1 MKLGQYIQDLL
12 ELQKEVGPDVE
23 LHYSTDDEGNSFPTV
38 NFSPSIQ
45 YIKNSYDDSDLY
57 NGDISLYES
66 IDAYVEDYDCS
77 ISEAEAEA
85 ELRPI
90 IVVN

>member
-1 MKLGQYIQDLL
+1 MKLGQYIKELL
-12 ELQKEVGPDVE
+12 ELQQQVGPDVE

-66 IDAYVEDYDCS
+66 IDAYVEDYDFS

-90 IVVN
+90 VLVN

>member
-23 LHYSTDDEGNSFPTV
+23 LHYASDDEGNAYPV
-38 NFSPSIQ
+38 LQYSPSIRL
-45 YIKNSYDDSDLY
+45 IEKSTDESDLY
-57 NGDISLYES
+57 SGDISTYSS
-66 IDAYVEDYDCS
+66 INEYMEDCDIS
-77 ISEAEAEA
+77 IEEAEA

-90 IVVN
+90 VLVN

>member
-1 MKLGQYIQDLL
+1 MKLGQYIQELL
-12 ELQKEVGPDVE
+12 ELQKEVGPDVD

-45 YIKNSYDDSDLY
+45 YIEKRYDDSDLY
-57 NGDISLYES
+57 NGDISLHKS
-66 IDAYVEDYDCS
+66 IDAYVEDYGCS
-77 ISEAEAEA
+77 INEAES

-90 IVVN
+90 VVVN

>member
-1 MKLGQYIQDLL
+1 MKLGQYIQELL
-12 ELQKEVGPDVE
+12 ELQQQVGPDVD

-38 NFSPSIQ
+38 NFSPSIH
-45 YIKNSYDDSDLY
+45 YIEKRYDDSDLY
-57 NGDISLYES
+57 NGDISLHKS
-66 IDAYVEDYDCS
+66 IDAYVEDYGCS
-77 ISEAEAEA
+77 INEAEA

>member
-12 ELQKEVGPDVE
+12 ELQKEVGPDVD

-45 YIKNSYDDSDLY
+45 YIEKRYDDSDLY
-57 NGDISLYES
+57 NGDISLHKS
-66 IDAYVEDYDCS
+66 IDAYVEDYGCS
-77 ISEAEAEA
+77 ISEAEA